1 MKTLLIA
8 LAVIALIPPGLSAAE
23 PTPAKPER
31 VTIAEHRLPRGDI
44 FKVTQ
49 TWNGRDGYLTDL
61 RHISATGEMDIL
73 ILDRK
78 DIKRASVP
86 LTVDQAKQT
95 VTVILSGDR
104 KKVIAWDDI
113 R

>member
-1 MKTLLIA
+1 MPAWPRILLA
-8 LAVIALIPPGLSAAE
+8 LALTLGSLLAAE

-31 VTIAEHRLPRGDI
+31 ITTAEQRLPRGDI
-44 FKVTQ
+44 FKITQ

-61 RHISATGEMDIL
+61 RHISPTGEMDIL

-78 DIKRASVP
+78 DLKCATVP
-86 LTVDQAKQT
+86 LTVNQAKQT